1 MSIKKRAISGIKWTT
16 ISTITLA
23 ISAIVKIS
31 VLARFLDKTDFGLI
45 AIVVFVLGLMD
56 LFMDMGLTSAILHK
70 QKISKNEYSSLYW
83 INFLFSIFLYSIILL
98 ISPALS
104 KFYSE
109 PELVKLFPIM
119 GLILILSAFGRQF
132 KTIEQKNLNF
142 KFIATIEM
150 SSSIISL
157 ISAIIWAADGY
168 GVYALVYSAVL
179 KQLLAN
185 ISFLVA
191 GVYKNGL
198 LFRFRYHETRPFLK
212 IGIYQVGGQVINY
225 FNRDLDILLIGKFFG
240 SETLGGYSLA
250 KQLVFRPAMVINP
263 ILTRVAAPVLAK
275 FQDDIKILRK
285 NYLRLVNM
293 ISSIN
298 VPIYIGVIIFAP
310 FVVRILYGP
319 NFDDIVVLVRILSVY
334 MIFRSIGNP
343 IGALV
348 IATGRTNLDFYWSIF
363 TLTIMPIAVIIGS
376 QFSIEWVA
384 LSITI
389 AMILLLIPNWWFLTR
404 KMIKVSLPHYL
415 YCIIP
420 GVVVLKDYNVK
431 KRKL

>member
-1 MSIKKRAISGIKWTT
+1 MSLKKSAISGVKWTT

-31 VLARFLDKTDFGLI
+31 VLARFLDKADFGLM

-70 QKISKNEYSSLYW
+70 QNITKNEYSSLYW
-83 INFLFSIFLYSIILL
+83 INFIFSILLYSFILL
-98 ISPALS
+98 IAPALS

-109 PELVKLFPIM
+109 PELAKLFPIM
-119 GLILILSAFGRQF
+119 GLVLILSAFGRQF

-142 KFIATIEM
+142 KFIAIIEI
-150 SSSIISL
+150 SSSTVSL
-157 ISAIIWAADGY
+157 ISAIIWAANGY
-168 GVYALVYSAVL
+168 GVYALVYSAIL
-179 KQLLAN
+179 KQLIAN

-191 GVYKNGL
+191 GAFKKGL
-198 LFRFRYHETRPFLK
+198 LFRFRYAETKPFLK
-212 IGIYQVGGQVINY
+212 IGIFQVGGQVINY
-225 FNRDLDILLIGKFFG
+225 FNRDLDVLLIGKFYG
-240 SETLGGYSLA
+240 SEILGGYSLA

-298 VPIYIGVIIFAP
+298 VPVYIGIIIFAP
-310 FVVRILYGP
+310 FLVNILYGP
-319 NFDDIVVLVRILSVY
+319 NFDDIVILVRILSVY

-348 IATGRTNLDFYWSIF
+348 IATGRTDLDFYWSMF
-363 TLTIMPIAVIIGS
+363 TLAIMPIAVIIGS
-376 QFSIEWVA
+376 QYSIEWVA
-384 LSITI
+384 IFITV
-389 AMILLLIPNWWFLTR
+389 AMMLLLIPNWWFLSR
-404 KMIKVSLPHYL
+404 KMIKVSLSNYL

-420 GVVVLKDYNVK
+420 GVVVLKDFNA
-431 KRKL
+431 RN